1 MRTQFPML
9 YQEGPQDLLFQ
20 WRRIIG
26 WMVNGV
32 ASAVIIFFLCTAPL
46 RNAWCCS
53 DGEVADMATLGAT
66 AYTCIVWAVN
76 LQMYITVSYFTLV
89 QHVCIWL
96 SVGLWYVFLP
106 VYGAIAPSFSTT
118 YYMVFVEA
126 LAGAPSYWVVTL
138 LVSAAS
144 LVPYFTYAV
153 VKSWFFPDYHNRIQ
167 WLRHRERAKAHPDPE
182 TSADVELSQVLRQFS
197 VRSTGVG
204 VSARRDATAV
214 LRRLNSTTQR
224 ADYSQ
229 SPPTPGVAVV
239 VAADR

>member
-1 MRTQFPML
+1 MQFPML
-9 YQEGPQDLLFQ
+9 YQEGPQNLLFQ
-20 WRRIIG
+20 WQRIIG
-26 WMVNGV
+26 WMLNGV
-32 ASAVIIFFLCTAPL
+32 ACAVIIFFLSTASL
-46 RNAWCCS
+46 QHQAFRS
-53 DGEVADMATLGAT
+53 GGEVSDMATLGAT

-96 SVGLWYVFLP
+96 SIALWYIFLP
-106 VYGAIAPSFSTT
+106 VYGAITPSFSTT

-138 LVSAAS
+138 LVTAAS

-167 WLRHRERAKAHPDPE
+167 WLRHREKAKAHPDPE

-214 LRRLNSTTQR
+214 LRHLNV
-224 ADYSQ
+224 DYSQ
-229 SPPTPGVAVV
+229 SPTPGAGVV
-239 VAADR
+239 VVTTDR